1 MTLSIGSG
9 EKEFLVAQR
18 NQLVLKP
25 VFLKQFDFLKPLDI
39 LLSLLDPFEIG
50 EKGTS
55 AKTVTLRDANEDAVG
70 KVCIV
75 VQKTS
80 DNAGGKPKR
89 GFSLHST
96 QNI

>member
-1 MTLSIGSG
+1 M
-9 EKEFLVAQR
+9 
-18 NQLVLKP
+18 
-25 VFLKQFDFLKPLDI
+25 
-39 LLSLLDPFEIG
+39 SLLDPFEIG

-80 DNAGGKPKR
+80 DNAGGKPKLNAVSHFIQYKT
-89 GFSLHST
+89 FSAL
-96 QNI
+96 NYAREIE

>member
-1 MTLSIGSG
+1 M
-9 EKEFLVAQR
+9 
-18 NQLVLKP
+18 
-25 VFLKQFDFLKPLDI
+25 
-39 LLSLLDPFEIG
+39 SLLDPFEIG

-75 VQKTS
+75 VQKKS
-80 DNAGGKPKR
+80 DNAGGKPKC
-89 GFSLHST
+89 GFSLHSI

>member
-1 MTLSIGSG
+1 M
-9 EKEFLVAQR
+9 
-18 NQLVLKP
+18 
-25 VFLKQFDFLKPLDI
+25 
-39 LLSLLDPFEIG
+39 SLLDPFEIG
-50 EKGTS
+50 EKGGKLIDTFNS
-55 AKTVTLRDANEDAVG
+55 VLRTLCCFDAVTTLAKSYNGGTKTVTLRDANEDAVG

>member
-1 MTLSIGSG
+1 M
-9 EKEFLVAQR
+9 
-18 NQLVLKP
+18 
-25 VFLKQFDFLKPLDI
+25 
-39 LLSLLDPFEIG
+39 SLLDPFEIG

-55 AKTVTLRDANEDAVG
+55 AKTVTLRDVNEDAVG

-80 DNAGGKPKR
+80 DHAGGKPKR
-89 GFSLHST
+89 GFSLHSI